1 MIRKPYVA
9 TLDRLLQNNRLLGF
23 ALIVMLV
30 WNVWNSIAF
39 SRMQQATQVVLV
51 PPGSASG
58 MMIGNGGANAEYIRS
73 IARYVT
79 SMTGTYS
86 AATIRDQLQEL
97 LLLFHPERVGAAQ
110 NDFQKLWTQ
119 IERYPSISSI
129 ARWTGGEDGL
139 KYTKDLIQVRTLK
152 DRLVNGSVSESN
164 QVYYCIHY
172 KVEGARFWVMSIKE
186 KEGKGDDLCILES
199 AAAVA
204 AAAK

>member
-9 TLDRLLQNNRLLGF
+9 KLDNLLQNNRLLGF
-23 ALIVMLV
+23 ALVIMLV
-30 WNVWNSIAF
+30 WNVWNSIAY

-51 PPGSASG
+51 PPGGASG
-58 MMIGNGGANAEYIRS
+58 MMIGNGGANDQYIRS
-73 IARYVT
+73 VARYVT
-79 SMTGTYS
+79 SLTGTYS
-86 AATIRDQLQEL
+86 AASIRDQLQEL
-97 LLLFHPERVGAAQ
+97 LLLFHPERVGSAQ

-129 ARWTGGEDGL
+129 ARWTGGKDGL

-164 QVYYCIHY
+164 QVFYCIQY
-172 KVEGARFWVMSIKE
+172 KIEGARFWVMSIKE
-186 KEGKGDDLCILES
+186 KEGKGDDLCILEN
-199 AAAVA
+199 ATAVA